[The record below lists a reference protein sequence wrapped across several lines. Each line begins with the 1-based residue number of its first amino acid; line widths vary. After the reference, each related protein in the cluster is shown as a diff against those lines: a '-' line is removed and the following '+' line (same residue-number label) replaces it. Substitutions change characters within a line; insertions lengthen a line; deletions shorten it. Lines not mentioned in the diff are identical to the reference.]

1 MTAIGLEVEGMETY
15 GIDPQQL
22 AALIVGQV
30 ITCEKHPNADN
41 LSLTTIDT
49 GTKESLQI
57 VCGAKNV
64 AVGQK
69 VVVATIGT
77 LLHPIDG
84 EPFTIKKAKIRGIES
99 FGMLCAADE
108 IGLSHNHEGILT
120 LPTDA
125 RIGDSVSNYFDG
137 KQDVIMEIGLTP
149 NRTDAMSHR
158 GVARDICAYLS
169 YHERKNIAP
178 LLPALSSI
186 PTGSSPITV
195 SIEDEKACMRY
206 SGVLIENITV
216 QESPNWLKERLESIG
231 QKPINNIVDLTNFI
245 LFETGQPLHAFDADK
260 ISGNAIHIK
269 TLPAGTPFITLDEK
283 EHKLTATDLMIC
295 DAEKPLCIAGVY
307 GGRESGVTQ
316 KTTRLF
322 IESAFFSSS
331 SIRKTSIYHQLRT
344 DAASRFEKG
353 TDISETKSVLQ
364 RAIHLIL
371 EITEGKVVGGITD
384 IYPTP
389 LEKKKITLT
398 QSYLHRISGK
408 EYQPDAVGG
417 LLQNLGYEVTTTPTG
432 WNTLIPY
439 NKPGTKLAAEI
450 VQDIMRIDGLDNIP
464 IPQHITITPEINRNK
479 KQFKL
484 RSKVINMLVG
494 SGWNEIFTN
503 SLTNGRWYPEQEKEN
518 RVVMMNSL
526 SIELDT
532 LRPNMLLTGLN
543 TIAHNL
549 NRKNQ
554 NLSLFEMG
562 KTYKRN
568 ENEFSESPR
577 LALYTCGMS
586 NNGDWKNKPQ
596 QVDLYFLKG
605 TLDNLFQ
612 YAGLSA
618 HYSPAEDALL
628 DDALTIMVGEK
639 IIGKM
644 GKVKSTILKINDIKT
659 SVYYA
664 DLLWT
669 AIEESSNNLI
679 TYQEISKYPIVH
691 RDLSLVVDKQ
701 VVYADIE
708 QATHKAG
715 IKKLNAIELFDI
727 FENEKLGTNKKSMAI
742 SFTFTDDT
750 RTLTDEEIEKMVQQL
765 ISVYEKELKAEIR
778 KQ

>member
-22 AALIVGQV
+22 ATLIVGQV

-77 LLHPIDG
+77 ILHPIDG
-84 EPFTIKKAKIRGIES
+84 EAFTIKKAKIRGIES

-108 IGLSHNHEGILT
+108 IGLSHNHEGILI
-120 LPTDA
+120 LPTEA
-125 RIGDSVSNYFDG
+125 RIGDSVSNYFVE

-169 YHERKNIAP
+169 YHERKNITP
-178 LLPALSSI
+178 LLPAISSI
-186 PTGSSPITV
+186 PSSGSPITV
-195 SIEDEKACMRY
+195 SIEDEAACMRY
-206 SGVLIENITV
+206 SGVLIENIIV

-260 ISGNAIHIK
+260 ISGNTIHIK
-269 TLPAGTPFITLDEK
+269 TLPAGTPFITLDDK
-283 EHKLTATDLMIC
+283 EYKLTASDLMIC

-322 IESAFFSSS
+322 IESAYFSSS

-344 DAASRFEKG
+344 DAATRFEKG

-389 LEKKKITLT
+389 LEKKKIILT

-408 EYQPDAVGG
+408 EYQPEAIGG
-417 LLQNLGYEVTTTPTG
+417 LLQNLGYEVTITPTG

-439 NKPGTKLAAEI
+439 NKPGTKVAAEI

-464 IPQHITITPEINRNK
+464 IPQHITITPSINRNK

-494 SGWNEIFTN
+494 SGWDEIFTN
-503 SLTNGRWYPEQEKEN
+503 SLTNGRWYPEQEKES

-549 NRKNQ
+549 NRRNQ

-568 ENEFSESPR
+568 GTEFSESSH

-596 QVDLYFLKG
+596 QVDLFFLKG

-618 HYSPAEDALL
+618 YYVPAEDALL
-628 DDALTIMVGEK
+628 DDALTIMVDKK
-639 IIGKM
+639 IIGKV
-644 GKVKSTILKINDIKT
+644 GKVKSTLLKINDIKV

-679 TYQEISKYPIVH
+679 TYQDISKYPVVH

-715 IKKLNAIELFDI
+715 IKKLKAIELFDI

-742 SFTFTDDT
+742 SYTFTDNA

-765 ISVYEKELKAEIR
+765 ILVYEKELKAEIR